1 MDGFNSAKYDST
13 NDPYGNERYKAIEN
27 EAEAEI
33 ARLEDDYKARLRDLE
48 KWKRKER
55 DILNR
60 RTKSRKREL
69 DEALEAERERSKARQ
84 QQSQEEQAA
93 TCPGRSF
100 PESVHGDDKNILISP
115 TRQRSLSPPP
125 LPSKRA
131 KYRPPPRR
139 IIEHSPAEVLASI
152 EEIPIYNKALEANI
166 EQSKARQQ
174 QNQKEQAATRP
185 GRSFP
190 ESVHGNNKNIPIPPA
205 RQRSL
210 SPPPLSSKR
219 ARYRPPPRHVIEHSP
234 AEVLASIE
242 EIPIYKQLIR
252 NYFIYVPGTSVPV
265 KLHHFLNFKDQ
276 MKRFYPENVR
286 ADDNGWFIYF
296 GYGGNAEGVARAC
309 FEYLDGR
316 KFMGKDFKM
325 KLVGLGLMELAST
338 LPPPSVDQE

>member
-93 TCPGRSF
+93 TC
-100 PESVHGDDKNILISP
+100 
-115 TRQRSLSPPP
+115 
-125 LPSKRA
+125 
-131 KYRPPPRR
+131 
-139 IIEHSPAEVLASI
+139 
-152 EEIPIYNKALEANI
+152 
-166 EQSKARQQ
+166 
-174 QNQKEQAATRP
+174 P

-286 ADDNGWFIYF
+286 ADDNGWFIDF
-296 GYGGNAEGVARAC
+296 GYGGNAEGAARAC